1 MSIESTQAIT
11 SGWQIA
17 QAIFDA
23 GGLKAGSSAAGQDE
37 YSQLATGAAA
47 SSPMFSGY
55 VYNPEGLG
63 LNSATNSN
71 QSQNRPNGYLG
82 MVAPGGEAVT
92 NQNASYGNPGTFRE
106 MPNDEGTLLGSIAKS
121 IGDGTTI
128 QGNNS
133 WEGFRNVFDG
143 ILIGGGYNSKT
154 RSLNQVQD
162 SGTSGYTFKG
172 YQDTHQ
178 YSGGMGTSSIVEPAD
193 IDKTGLRNISGFR
206 LGTEAEN
213 VGAQISEADAA
224 TRYVGGSTGDDTTG
238 DEIDPD
244 TGDEPGS

>member
-1 MSIESTQAIT
+1 MSIESTQDIT
-11 SGWQIA
+11 SVA
-17 QAIFDA
+17 AATTTLDSA
-23 GGLKAGSSAAGQDE
+23 GGLKRGSSAAGQDG
-37 YSQLATGAAA
+37 YSLLVKGAAA

-55 VYNPEGLG
+55 VYNPEGLN
-63 LNSATNSN
+63 LNNATNSN
-71 QSQNRPNGYLG
+71 QSQNRPNGYPG

-172 YQDTHQ
+172 YQYDHQ

-206 LGTEAEN
+206 LGTDVEN
-213 VGAQISEADAA
+213 VGAQISEADAT
-224 TRYVGGSTGDDTTG
+224 TRYVGADTGEDT
-238 DEIDPD
+238 DEDIDED
-244 TGDEPGS
+244 TGDFSGS

>member
-1 MSIESTQAIT
+1 MSIESTQDIT
-11 SGWQIA
+11 SVA
-17 QAIFDA
+17 AATTTLDTA
-23 GGLKAGSSAAGQDE
+23 GGLKRGSSAAGQDG
-37 YSQLATGAAA
+37 YSLLVKGAAA

-55 VYNPEGLG
+55 VYNPEGLN
-63 LNSATNSN
+63 LNNATNSN
-71 QSQNRPNGYLG
+71 QSQNRPNGFPG
-82 MVAPGGEAVT
+82 MVAPGGEAAT
-92 NQNASYGNPGTFRE
+92 TQNASYGNPGTFRE

-172 YQDTHQ
+172 YQYDHQ
-178 YSGGMGTSSIVEPAD
+178 YSGNLGDTIVEPAD

-206 LGTEAEN
+206 LGTDVEN
-213 VGAQISEADAA
+213 VGAQISEADAT
-224 TRYVGGSTGDDTTG
+224 TRYVGADTGEDT
-238 DEIDPD
+238 DED
-244 TGDEPGS
+244 TGDFSGS